1 MIFTPHGYQ
10 QYCIDRIIP
19 DRYLGLFLDMGLGKT
34 VITLTAVNELIYN
47 RFEVGRVLVIALK
60 KVAES
65 TWTDEAGKWEHLK
78 HLRISRILG
87 TLTQRIRVLNTPADI
102 YIINRENVP
111 WGLLFNL
118 NAEFCFAVTFRCK
131 PSKVLCNNISRSVS
145 GSRAADICGFTEM
158 LTSLERSCRLS

>member
-10 QYCIDRIIP
+10 QYCIDRIIS

-47 RFEVGRVLVIALK
+47 RFEVGRVLVIAPK

-78 HLRISRILG
+78 HLRISRISG
-87 TLTQRIRVLNTPADI
+87 TLTQRIRALNTPADI

-111 WGLLFNL
+111 YL
-118 NAEFCFAVTFRCK
+118 FAVHR
-131 PSKVLCNNISRSVS
+131 NNCAVNSDALYSNIATVIREL
-145 GSRAADICGFTEM
+145 F
-158 LTSLERSCRLS
+158 LSE